1 MVTVDQTTLILAPI
15 ERCFDL
21 ARSIDLHVQSA
32 AGTGER
38 AVAGV
43 TSGLIGMGEQMTWR
57 AKHLGVWQEFTSK
70 ITAFERPHYF
80 QDAMVQGAFR
90 SFRHDHSFES
100 IEATKTLMRDVL
112 IFSAPFPVLGQ
123 MAEIFLRPY
132 LASFLRERNSLL
144 KRVAESEEWLTF
156 V

>member
-1 MVTVDQTTLILAPI
+1 MAILEQTTLIAAPI

-21 ARSIDLHVQSA
+21 ARNIDLHIKSTA
-32 AGTGER
+32 RSGE
-38 AVAGV
+38 VAIGGV
-43 TSGLIGMGEQMTWR
+43 TSGPIGMGEQVTWR
-57 AKHLGVWQEFTSK
+57 AKHLGVWQEFTSA
-70 ITAFERPHYF
+70 ITAFDRPNYF
-80 QDAMVQGAFR
+80 QDTMVRGAFR

-123 MAEIFLRPY
+123 IAEIFLRPY